1 MGDRDSS
8 ESPESLELFH
18 YGVKGMKWGV
28 RREKGSGGRVKKA
41 AGKVKRGF
49 EEPAR
54 RVKAGQIRRN
64 NENLKVLKKG
74 LSDSATLE
82 DSYNLG
88 KKITMEEILQFGG
101 PHRAARQKVSTLTRQ
116 NERLK
121 SGKETYEDIRTAYSN
136 VTISD
141 LLTPSDRE

>member
-1 MGDRDSS
+1 MRDAKD
-8 ESPESLELFH
+8 LELFH

-28 RREKGSGGRVKKA
+28 RREGGSNGRVKKV

-49 EEPAR
+49 EEADR
-54 RVKAGQIRRN
+54 RVKSGQVRRN
-64 NENLKVLKKG
+64 NETLKVLKKG
-74 LSDSATLE
+74 VSDSATLQ

-88 KKITMEEILQFGG
+88 KKVTTNEILRYGG
-101 PHRAARQKVSTLTRQ
+101 PHKAARQKISSLTSQ

-121 SGKETYEDIRTAYSN
+121 SGKATQEDMQTAYSN

-141 LLTPSDRE
+141 LLTPSDRD